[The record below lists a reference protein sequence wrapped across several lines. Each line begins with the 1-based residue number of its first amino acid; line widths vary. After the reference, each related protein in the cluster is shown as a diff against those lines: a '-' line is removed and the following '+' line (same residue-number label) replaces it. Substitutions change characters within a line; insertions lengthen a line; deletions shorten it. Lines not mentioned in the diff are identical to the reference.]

1 MATARSPSGRS
12 PTRGAPASRASIR
25 FTSSSRGIDRIRST
39 WRATGRGGGNP
50 PRNAAVR
57 ASGARAR
64 RAGRPVHATCLTGE
78 TCPETQGAGRA
89 GRAARGQRS
98 QTGGPRGVCAG
109 PAALGAEVALSPW
122 TTCLTNERDD
132 DMDVILRIDMGAPG
146 KPRATVEPVGQ
157 YAGLGGRGLTSS
169 VVAKEVEPLCHP
181 LGAENKLVIAPG
193 MLTGTSAT
201 TSGRLSVGCK
211 SPLTGGIKESNA
223 GGQAAQFV
231 AKLGYAAIILEGRPA
246 TDDLWTIF
254 IDKEGVKFKVDN
266 RLRMLG
272 NYDTVELLR
281 KEYGDKVAFMTIG
294 QAGEMKLGAA
304 SIACTD
310 RELRPTRHCGRG
322 GVGAVMGSKH
332 VKAIILDEAG
342 TTLRGPKDPVKFKA
356 AVKTFNEGLQKH
368 AVTGQGLPAFGTN
381 VLTNVLNEAGAYP
394 TFNFKQ
400 GRFEGAS
407 KISGEAQAELE
418 TSRGG
423 LATHACHRG
432 CIIQCSGIFN
442 DADGKYVT
450 KQPEY
455 ETVWSHGGN
464 CGIADLDVIAKLDR
478 MDDDFGVDTIEL
490 GVAIGVAME
499 AGVIPFGDAAG
510 ALRLLGEVGEG
521 TPLGRV
527 LGSGAGVT
535 GKVFGVERVPVVK
548 NQAMPAYDPRGVQGI
563 GVTYATSTQGADHTA
578 GYAIAT
584 NILKVGG
591 FVDPLQTE
599 GQVELSRNLQI
610 ATAADDSTGMCL
622 FIAFAVLDQPDTF
635 QALIDLLNSFYG
647 LSLDANGVAAL
658 GKRVLSAERD
668 FNARAGF
675 TALDDRLPRF
685 FQQEPLA
692 PHQVTFKVKDEELDQ
707 LFNW

>member
-12 PTRGAPASRASIR
+12 PTRGAPVSRASIR
-25 FTSSSRGIDRIRST
+25 FTSSSRGIERVRST
-39 WRATGRGGGNP
+39 WRATRRAAENP
-50 PRNAAVR
+50 PRSAAAR

-78 TCPETQGAGRA
+78 TCPETQGTGWA

-109 PAALGAEVALSPW
+109 PRRLARRLLCRRGPP
-122 TTCLTNERDD
+122 CLTNERDD

-146 KPRATVEPVGQ
+146 KPRDTVEPVGQ

-193 MLTGTSAT
+193 MFTGTSAT

-332 VKAIILDEAG
+332 VKAIILDETG
-342 TTLRGPKDPVKFKA
+342 TSGLKPKDPEKFKEA
-356 AVKTFNEGLQKH
+356 AKAFAEGLKRH

-400 GRFEGAS
+400 GTFAGAS
-407 KISGEAQAELE
+407 KISGEAQAEPE
-418 TSRGG
+418 VKRGG
-423 LATHACHRG
+423 LATHGCHRG

-442 DADGKYVT
+442 DEKGNYLT

-464 CGIADLDVIAKLDR
+464 CGIDDLDAIA
-478 MDDDFGVDTIEL
+478 
-490 GVAIGVAME
+490 
-499 AGVIPFGDAAG
+499 
-510 ALRLLGEVGEG
+510 LLEEVGKG
-521 TPLGRV
+521 SPLGRV

-548 NQAMPAYDPRGVQGI
+548 NQALPAYDPRGVQGI
-563 GVTYATSTQGADHTA
+563 GVTYATSTMGADHTA

-591 FVDPLQTE
+591 FVDPLATE

-610 ATAADDSTGMCL
+610 ATAAVDSTGMCL

-635 QALIDLLNSFYG
+635 QALIDLLNAMYG
-647 LSLDANGVAAL
+647 LSLTAADVVAL
-658 GKRVLSAERD
+658 GKKVLSAERD

-675 TALDDRLPRF
+675 SAESDRLPRF
-685 FQQEPLA
+685 FTQEPLA